1 MGGFFGEPTA
11 DLFARW
17 YQAGAFTPF
26 FRGHAHLDT
35 KRREPWVF
43 GEPYTSIVRSAAMQ
57 RYSLLPLWYTVFY
70 EAYASGMPVMR
81 PMFLEFPED
90 ESTYAIDAQWMIG
103 SSLLVAPVTAAGQQ
117 SVRAYL
123 PAETSEGTPINH
135 WSV

>member
-1 MGGFFGEPTA
+1 VGGFFGEPNA
-11 DLFARW
+11 ELFTRW

-43 GEPYTSIVRSAAMQ
+43 GDPYTGLLRAAAMQ

-70 EAYASGMPVMR
+70 EAYATGLPVMR
-81 PMFLEFPED
+81 TMWMEFPED
-90 ESTYAIDAQWMIG
+90 ASTFALDAQWMVG
-103 SSLLVAPVTAAGQQ
+103 SALLVAPVTSEGQK

-123 PAETSEGTPINH
+123 PAQESDGTPINH
-135 WSV
+135 W